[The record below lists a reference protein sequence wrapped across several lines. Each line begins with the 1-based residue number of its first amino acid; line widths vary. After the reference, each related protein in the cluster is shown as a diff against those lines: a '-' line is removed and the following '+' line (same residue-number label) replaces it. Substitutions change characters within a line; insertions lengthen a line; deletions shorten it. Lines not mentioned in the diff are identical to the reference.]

1 MSWLEVE
8 NLTLTFGGL
17 KAVDNLSFS
26 VEPDTVYTIIGP
38 NGAGKSTVF
47 NLICRIYDPVAG
59 DVRLGG
65 ESLLSAKP
73 HQIVRRGIART
84 FQNIELFEHATMLE
98 NLLIGRHSR
107 DGFKP
112 LRELFFAGRQL
123 EQELAHRRKAEEV
136 IEFLDLQAHRHARVS
151 DLPYG
156 IRKKV
161 EIARALVAGPELLL
175 LDEPSSGLTT
185 EETADIAFWIED
197 IKADLGITVVMIEH
211 DMKLVNK
218 VSDKV
223 LAIAEG
229 RFLAEGT
236 AAEVQDNQDVQ
247 HAYLG
252 TGHD

>member
-84 FQNIELFEHATMLE
+84 FQKIELFEHATMLE

-123 EQELAHRRKAEEV
+123 SRNWRIAARPRK
-136 IEFLDLQAHRHARVS
+136 
-151 DLPYG
+151 
-156 IRKKV
+156 
-161 EIARALVAGPELLL
+161 
-175 LDEPSSGLTT
+175 
-185 EETADIAFWIED
+185 
-197 IKADLGITVVMIEH
+197 
-211 DMKLVNK
+211 
-218 VSDKV
+218 
-223 LAIAEG
+223 
-229 RFLAEGT
+229 
-236 AAEVQDNQDVQ
+236 
-247 HAYLG
+247 
-252 TGHD
+252 

>member
-1 MSWLEVE
+1 MSWLEVN

-17 KAVDNLSFS
+17 KAVDSLSFS
-26 VEPDTVYTIIGP
+26 VDRDSIFTIIGP

-47 NLICRIYDPVAG
+47 NLICRIYNPVQG
-59 DVRLGG
+59 DILLGG
-65 ESLLSAKP
+65 ESLLSDLP
-73 HQIVRRGIART
+73 HQIVKRGVART
-84 FQNIELFEHATMLE
+84 FQNIELFEHATMLD

-107 DGFKP
+107 GRFQP
-112 LRELFFAGRQL
+112 LRELFFAGGQL
-123 EQELAHRRKAEEV
+123 EQELVYRRKAEEV
-136 IEFLDLQAHRHARVS
+136 IEFLDLQAHRHSRVS

-156 IRKKV
+156 IRKKI
-161 EIARALVAGPELLL
+161 EIARALVAGPKLLL
-175 LDEPSSGLTT
+175 LDEPSSGLTN

-197 IKADLGITVVMIEH
+197 IKEDLGITVVMIEH

-229 RFLAEGT
+229 RFLALGT
-236 AAEVQDNQDVQ
+236 AAEVQDNPDVQ

-252 TGHD
+252 TGQT

>member
-1 MSWLEVE
+1 MSWLEVD
-8 NLTLTFGGL
+8 NLSLAFGGL
-17 KAVDNLSFS
+17 KAVDELSFS
-26 VEPDTVYTIIGP
+26 VEPDTVFTIIGP

-47 NLICRIYDPVAG
+47 NLICRIYDPLAG
-59 DVRLGG
+59 DIRLGG

-107 DGFKP
+107 GRFQP
-112 LRELFFAGRQL
+112 LRELLFARGQL
-123 EQELAHRRKAEEV
+123 KQELAHRKKAEEV

-156 IRKKV
+156 IRKKI

-185 EETADIAFWIED
+185 EETTDIAFWIED
-197 IKADLGITVVMIEH
+197 IKEDLGITVVMIEH

-218 VSDKV
+218 VSDHV
-223 LAIAEG
+223 LAINEG
-229 RFLAEGT
+229 RFLAEGN
-236 AAEVQDNQDVQ
+236 AREVQDNPDVQ

-252 TGHD
+252 TGQP

>member
-8 NLTLTFGGL
+8 NLSLAFGGL
-17 KAVDNLSFS
+17 KAVDELSFS
-26 VEPDTVYTIIGP
+26 VEPDTVFTIIGP

-47 NLICRIYDPVAG
+47 NLICRIYNPVSG
-59 DVRLGG
+59 EIRLGG
-65 ESLLSAKP
+65 ENLLSAKP

-84 FQNIELFEHATMLE
+84 FQNIELFEHATMLD
-98 NLLIGRHSR
+98 NLLIGRHCRGS
-107 DGFKP
+107 FHP
-112 LRELFFAGRQL
+112 LRELFFSSGQL
-123 EQELAHRRKAEEV
+123 NQELAHRKKAEEV

-156 IRKKV
+156 IRKKI

-197 IKADLGITVVMIEH
+197 IKEDLGITVVMIEH

-218 VSDKV
+218 VSDQV
-223 LAIAEG
+223 LAINEG
-229 RFLAEGT
+229 RFLAEGS
-236 AAEVQDNQDVQ
+236 ALEVQNNPDVQ

-252 TGHD
+252 TGKP